1 MTHLKT
7 LLVDDEASALEGL
20 RIRLGNFSDIEIIGE
35 ATSVDGALK
44 ILDGKTPDLIFLDI
58 EMPDKSGFELLKY
71 FQPENYPAIIFVT
84 AYHQHAIKAFEVRAL
99 DYLLKPVR
107 QERLEE
113 AIGRVRDH
121 RASVSSK
128 NTLISSA
135 EDLKSLADLSDE
147 SKENPINYV
156 EDEKLVIVDGRSS
169 RQLVAFDE
177 IYWIDAAG
185 DYMCIHTQGETYVMR
200 ARMKNLI
207 NHILPPEFIRIHKS
221 SIVNL
226 KHIKRL
232 EALRNAEFNVYL
244 TNNNVLKVSRTYSA
258 NLKAK
263 LSTRNY

>member
-1 MTHLKT
+1 MKRLKT
-7 LLVDDEASALEGL
+7 LLVDDETSALEGL
-20 RIRLGNFSDIEIIGE
+20 NIRLRNVGDIEIIGE

-44 ILDGKTPDLIFLDI
+44 ILEEKTPDLIFLDI
-58 EMPDKSGFELLKY
+58 EMPEKSGFELLKH
-71 FQPENYPAIIFVT
+71 FQPDNYPAIIFVT
-84 AYHQHAIKAFEVRAL
+84 AYHQYAIKAFEVRAL
-99 DYLLKPVR
+99 DYLLKPIR

-113 AIGRVRDH
+113 AIQRVREH
-121 RASVSSK
+121 SAPTSPKNSV
-128 NTLISSA
+128 LA
-135 EDLKSLADLSDE
+135 VAGDLKSLDDLE
-147 SKENPINYV
+147 SKDNSSYYV

-185 DYMCIHTQGETYVMR
+185 DYMCIHTQVETFVMR

-226 KHIKRL
+226 KHIRSL
-232 EALRNAEFNVYL
+232 EALRNAEFNAYL

-263 LSTRNY
+263 LPTRYY